1 MRIVTKNK
9 FAGKLSILLV
19 LAMCLTALLPAI
31 AAEKAVGTP
40 IVISSSS
47 GGCKISDGKG
57 EGIEVGTKGIITRDG
72 KEIAKYEVKQVEW
85 GYSIISVSDLAQG
98 MSVQVGDSAPITKL
112 PDNTGEKKV
121 SKKGSS
127 KIIWVLLAAGALIAL
142 AGKKGGSHSSPSTT
156 NNTVTITSQKTSIT
170 ADGSSNTLITANV
183 TDANNAAVADGTAVT
198 FSTTAGTILP
208 AQATTV
214 AGKATATLTASTTPG
229 TATVSAVSSGKTAN
243 TNVAFV
249 TAGSAGT
256 ASIVVAAGPTDIQV
270 VGSGG
275 TQTQST
281 ISATCRDAL
290 GNLATGGTVTFT
302 SSIGSVVGTSTI
314 SANGVATTIFSS
326 NVTGSATITASWS
339 GVQGTTTVNVTSG
352 PPYSVT
358 VECTPSSVQ
367 CDGNSFATVKATVR
381 DVANNQVTD
390 GTVVNFS
397 VQSDIN
403 GGGNG
408 TITSEART
416 SGGIANAL
424 LFTKTAANATSKA
437 GTATIVAQIIAAN
450 QPTGIPVPVAT
461 INNHTTQVQF
471 TSLDVAEIHMG
482 AVTHNIR
489 GWDVVNNSTKISA
502 LVYDSNHNPVPDGT
516 AVYFTTTK
524 GMIYGNTGI
533 ANNVA
538 LSTTSLGRAEA
549 TLVSDASGNA
559 TWNGFVDVTAT
570 CGTITLTE
578 PGLVVFSG
586 WPSPAHCTAHISD
599 TQIISVGGQSS
610 ITVVAL
616 DINGNPIVDGTDI
629 TAITSKG
636 TITASGTGKTVGGTV
651 MFTLATSTDPGSPTQ
666 TGAGVVTIN
675 IDSGGR
681 NPETGGQP
689 VVLTTNFTVI
699 TAP

>member
-9 FAGKLSILLV
+9 FAGRLSILLV
-19 LAMCLTALLPAI
+19 FAMCLTFLIPVI
-31 AAEKAVGTP
+31 AAEKTAGTP
-40 IVISSSS
+40 VVISSSS
-47 GGCKISDGKG
+47 AGCKISDGKG
-57 EGIEVGTKGIITRDG
+57 EGVEVGTKGIITRDG
-72 KEIAKYEVKQVEW
+72 KDIAKFEVKQVEW

-98 MSVQVGDSAPITKL
+98 MSVQVGDTAKITTL
-112 PDNTGEKKV
+112 PDNNGQKKIG
-121 SKKGSS
+121 KKKSNV
-127 KIIWVLLAAGALIAL
+127 IWILLAAGALVAL
-142 AGKKGGSHSSPSTT
+142 AGKKGGGRSTPANTTT
-156 NNTVTITSQKTSIT
+156 NVTISSQKSSIT
-170 ADGSSNTLITANV
+170 ADGSSNTVITANV
-183 TDANNAAVADGTAVT
+183 TDSNNASVADGTAVT
-198 FSTTAGTILP
+198 FSTTAGTIVP

-214 AGKATATLTASTTPG
+214 NGRATATLTSSTTAG
-229 TATVSAVSSGKTAN
+229 NATVSAVSGGKTAN
-243 TNVAFV
+243 TTVSFV
-249 TAGSAGT
+249 PAGSGGT
-256 ASIVVAAGPTDIQV
+256 SSIVVAAGPTDIQV

-290 GNLATGGTVTFT
+290 GNLATGGNVTFT
-302 SSIGSVVGTSTI
+302 SSIGSVIGTAAI
-314 SANGVATTIFSS
+314 NANGIATTTFSS
-326 NVTGSATITASWS
+326 NATGTATITASWS
-339 GVQGTTTVNVTSG
+339 GVQGTTTVNVTAG

-437 GTATIVAQIIAAN
+437 GTATVVAQIIAAN
-450 QPTGIPVPVAT
+450 QPSGIPVPVAT
-461 INNHTTQVQF
+461 INNHATQVQF

-482 AVTHNIR
+482 AVTPNIR
-489 GWDVVNNSTKISA
+489 GWDVVNNSTKIGA
-502 LVYDSNHNPVPDGT
+502 IVYDANHNPVPDGT
-516 AVYFTTTK
+516 AVYFTTSK

-538 LSTTSLGRAEA
+538 MSTTSLGRAEA
-549 TLVSDASGNA
+549 TLVSDASGNSS
-559 TWNGFVDVTAT
+559 WDGLVDVTAT
-570 CGTITLTE
+570 CGAITLQE
-578 PGLVVFSG
+578 HGLVIFSG
-586 WPSPAHCTAHISD
+586 WPSPSHCSANISD
-599 TQIISVGGQSS
+599 TQILNLGGQSTIS
-610 ITVVAL
+610 VVAL
-616 DINGNPIVDGTDI
+616 DINGNPVVDGTDI

-666 TGAGVVTIN
+666 AGAGVVTIN

-689 VVLTTNFTVI
+689 VVISVNFTV
-699 TAP
+699 TTP